1 MKILSITAGAAGMYC
16 GSCSRDNA
24 LAVELLARGHDVTL
38 LPLYTPT
45 TTDETNVSRD
55 RVLFGGISIYL
66 QQSLALFRKTPRL
79 LDRLWDSPRV
89 IGAFASRSISTDPKL
104 LGDLTVSML
113 EGDRGV
119 LRKEFAK
126 LLEWLAEEPVPDVI
140 NLPNSLLISLARPL
154 REALNRPVC
163 CTLQGEDLFL
173 DGLIEPYRSRA
184 LDLIRR
190 QVADVDAFVAV
201 SAFYVPVM
209 AKLLGIP
216 ANRIAVAPLGI
227 NLTGY
232 ERRRRGGGVFRVGYF
247 ARLAPE
253 KGLHVLAEAYQL
265 FRRRVGSDAGS
276 DPSTGRISLEAAGY
290 LGRAQAP
297 YLEDVKRGMAS
308 AGLAG
313 ELIYHGAV
321 DRDGKLAFLRSL
333 DVLSVPA
340 TYDEPKGVFLLE
352 AMASGV
358 PVVQPRR
365 GAFTEIVEKTGGGV
379 LVAPDDPAALAAG
392 LYDLWRD
399 RAKGE
404 ALGERGFHG
413 VRAHYSIASSADRLL
428 EVYESLIARP
438 VSSAAQPLKAAVRS
452 ARQA

>member
-66 QQSLALFRKTPRL
+66 QQSLALFRKTPRF

-89 IGAFASRSISTDPKL
+89 IGALASRSISTDPKL
-104 LGDLTVSML
+104 LGDLMISML
-113 EGDRGV
+113 EGDRGL

-126 LLEWLAEEPVPDVI
+126 LLAWLTEEPVPDVI
-140 NLPNSLLISLARPL
+140 NLPNSLLIGLARPL

-190 QVADVDAFVAV
+190 QVADVDAFIAV
-201 SAFYVPVM
+201 SDFYVPVM

-216 ANRIAVAPLGI
+216 ANRIAMAPLGI

-232 ERRRRGGGVFRVGYF
+232 QRGRRGHDNLYRVGYF
-247 ARLAPE
+247 ARVAPE
-253 KGLHVLAEAYQL
+253 KGLHLLAEAYQL
-265 FRRRVGSDAGS
+265 FRRRVGSDA
-276 DPSTGRISLEAAGY
+276 STGHARLEAAGY

-297 YLEDVKRGMAS
+297 YLEDVKRRMAS
-308 AGLAG
+308 AGLAD
-313 ELIYHGAV
+313 EFTYHGAV

-379 LVAPDDPAALAAG
+379 LVAPDDPAALADA
-392 LYDLWRD
+392 LYDLWQD
-399 RAKGE
+399 RAKAE

-413 VRAHYSIASSADRLL
+413 VRAHYSIARSADRLL
-428 EVYESLIARP
+428 DVYESLIARP
-438 VSSAAQPLKAAVRS
+438 ASAAVQPVR
-452 ARQA
+452 AGLR

>member
-55 RVLFGGISIYL
+55 RVLFGGISVYL
-66 QQSLALFRKTPRL
+66 QQYLALFRKTPRF

-104 LGDLTVSML
+104 LGDMTISML
-113 EGDRGV
+113 EGDRGL

-126 LLEWLAEEPVPDVI
+126 LLEWLAQEPVPDVI
-140 NLPNSLLISLARPL
+140 NLPNSLLIGLARPL
-154 REALNRPVC
+154 REALKRPVC

-190 QVADVDAFVAV
+190 QVAGVDAFIAV
-201 SAFYVPVM
+201 SDFYVPVM

-227 NLTGY
+227 NMTGY
-232 ERRRRGGGVFRVGYF
+232 ERGRRGHDNLYRVGYF
-247 ARLAPE
+247 ARIAPE

-265 FRRRVGSDAGS
+265 FHRRVGS
-276 DPSTGRISLEAAGY
+276 DPSTGRLKLEAAGY

-297 YLEDVKRGMAS
+297 YLEDVKRRMAS
-308 AGLAG
+308 AGLAD
-313 ELIYHGAV
+313 EFTYYGAV
-321 DRDGKLAFLRSL
+321 DREGKLAFLRSL

-379 LVAPDDPAALAAG
+379 LVTPDDPAALADG
-392 LYDLWRD
+392 LYDLWQD
-399 RAKGE
+399 RAKAE

-413 VRAHYSIASSADRLL
+413 VRAHYSIALSADRLL
-428 EVYESLIARP
+428 DVYESLIARP
-438 VSSAAQPLKAAVRS
+438 GSSVAQPFPAAVRN